1 MGNNLATLAVWYL
14 TQIAEST
21 KWLKNRYG
29 SNWRPLLPVN
39 KSHLKL
45 LFNIATYVQE
55 TISSGTQA
63 DFTNLAETLAPYL
76 EVRYTNTRLA
86 QQSESGVND
95 SWLYWDTELNQAVII
110 INADLPENERNFEI
124 AYELASLVFTYGWGI
139 EEKIS
144 DTRHF
149 YKRVC
154 ANKRPA
160 YNSSSIFLNCHSHK
174 RPRNITS
181 VQVNYDDLLLS
192 LACMIIIPKAQLND
206 LLKQKPN
213 DIIKAICYKFKV
225 SARIA
230 NFSMNV
236 WQTQTN
242 TF

>member
-1 MGNNLATLAVWYL
+1 MSNNLT
-14 TQIAEST
+14 AEIT
-21 KWLKNRYG
+21 KWFKNSYG
-29 SNWRPLLPVN
+29 SNWQPLVPINN
-39 KSHLKL
+39 KSHFNL

-63 DFTNLAETLAPYL
+63 DFTNLAETLTPYL

-86 QQSESGVND
+86 QQSGVND
-95 SWLYWDTELNQAVII
+95 SWLYWDTELNQAIII

-144 DTRHF
+144 NTRHF

-154 ANKRPA
+154 AKKQPA
-160 YNSSSIFLNCHSHK
+160 CNSLSIFLNCHSHK

-181 VQVNYDDLLLS
+181 VQINYDDLLLN
-192 LACMIIIPKAQLND
+192 LACMIIIPKAQLYD

-213 DIIKAICYKFKV
+213 DIIKAICDKFKV

-230 NFSMNV
+230 SFSGNL
-236 WQTQTN
+236 WQTHIN